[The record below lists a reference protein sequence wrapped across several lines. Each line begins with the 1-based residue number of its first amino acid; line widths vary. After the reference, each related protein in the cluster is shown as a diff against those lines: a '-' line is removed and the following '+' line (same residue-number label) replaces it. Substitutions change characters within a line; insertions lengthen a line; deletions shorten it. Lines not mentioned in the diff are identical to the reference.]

1 MSNDLILFE
10 KNDGIATITIN
21 RPEVYNALNGASFWA
36 LTDYSHEC
44 FADDSIR
51 AVILTAAGDKAFCM
65 GGGVDPTDKVE
76 NVQMSFSKNTMALAR
91 VITDFRKMPKPV
103 IASINGICA
112 GVGLSLV
119 AACDLRICHSQVV
132 FKQAYTSLGINQDG
146 GWTQLMPLLIGLS
159 RASEMVFLDEV
170 VPAEKA
176 LQWGLVN
183 KVTAPEEL
191 REKTMKYAKQLANGA
206 THAFAISKALL
217 NKSLLPYLETMME
230 EERQGLLKSALTED
244 FLEGVRVITR
254 QKAAPEFKGK

>member
-1 MSNDLILFE
+1 MSKDLILLE

-21 RPEVYNALNGASFWA
+21 RPEVYNALNGECFWA
-36 LTDYSHEC
+36 LADYSHEC
-44 FADDSIR
+44 FVDDSIR
-51 AVILTAAGDKAFCM
+51 AVILTAVGDKAFCM

-76 NVQMSFSKNTMALAR
+76 NVQTSFSKNTMPLMR
-91 VITDFRKMPKPV
+91 FVSDLKRMPKPV

-112 GVGLSLV
+112 GVGLSLA
-119 AACDLRICHSQVV
+119 AACDLRICHSKVV

-170 VPAEKA
+170 VSAEKA

-183 KVTAPEEL
+183 KVVAPEAL
-191 REKTMKYAKQLANGA
+191 QEKTIKYAKQLSAGA
-206 THAFAISKALL
+206 TQAFAVSKALL
-217 NKSLLPYLETMME
+217 NKSMLPYLETMME
-230 EERQGLLKSALTED
+230 EERQGLMKVALTED

-254 QKAAPEFKGK
+254 EKAAPEFKGK